1 MKFFGKTI
9 VALLLAG
16 VTSLAN
22 ANLIVNGS
30 FEDNVGLSGNGWGV
44 YSGAQVNGW
53 TPLSGAG
60 IEIQR
65 NTTVAA
71 QDGNQYVELDS
82 HNNSSMFQQ
91 LTGLTVGES
100 YLLSFWYHARTNNG
114 NNDNGIDVSWGTSAP
129 GDLQLSIANE
139 TVQSTNNAWVQKNL
153 SLFAD
158 QSTMYLTFAATGLNN
173 SLGGFIDNVS
183 LTKAASVPES
193 SGLVLFG
200 LGLLG
205 LIAVRRRTK

>member
-16 VTSLAN
+16 VASMAN

-30 FEDNVGLSGNGWGV
+30 FEDNVVTDSDTWDVYNSINGW
-44 YSGAQVNGW
+44 S
-53 TPLSGAG
+53 TLSGAG

-65 NTTVAA
+65 NTIVTA

-82 HNNSSMFQQ
+82 HNNSTMFQQ

-100 YLLSFWYHARTNNG
+100 YLLSFWYRARTNNG
-114 NNDNGIDVSWGTSAP
+114 DNDNGIDVSWGTSAT
-129 GDLQLSIANE
+129 GDLQLAIANE
-139 TVQSTNNAWVQKNL
+139 IVGSTNNAWVQKNL

-158 QSTMYLTFAATGLNN
+158 QSTMYLTFAATGWSN

-193 SGLVLFG
+193 SGIVLFG

-205 LIAVRRRTK
+205 LIAPRRRVK

>member
-16 VTSLAN
+16 VASLAN

-30 FEDNVGLSGNGWGV
+30 FEDNVGLSGTGWGV
-44 YSGAQVNGW
+44 FNGAQVNGW

-65 NTTVAA
+65 NTIVAA

-91 LTGLTVGES
+91 LTGLAVGES

-114 NNDNGIDVSWGTSAP
+114 NNDNGIDVLWGTSTP
-129 GDLQLSIANE
+129 GALQLAIANE
-139 TVQSTNNAWVQKNL
+139 TVQSTNNMWVQKNL
-153 SLFAD
+153 SLFAT
-158 QSTMYLTFAATGLNN
+158 QSTMYLTFAATGWNN

-200 LGLLG
+200 LGLMG
-205 LIAVRRRTK
+205 LIAVRRRTQ

>member
-1 MKFFGKTI
+1 MKFIGKTI
-9 VALLLAG
+9 TALLLSSVALL
-16 VTSLAN
+16 AN
-22 ANLIVNGS
+22 ASLITNGD
-30 FEDNVGLSGNGWGV
+30 FEDDVGLTGNNWGV
-44 YSGAQVNGW
+44 YNSVNGW
-53 TPLSGAG
+53 TTFSGAG
-60 IEIQR
+60 IEIER
-65 NTTVAA
+65 NTIVTA
-71 QDGNQYVELDS
+71 QSGSQYVELDS

-114 NNDNGIDVSWGTSAP
+114 DNDNGIDVSWGASAP
-129 GDLQLSIANE
+129 GALQLAIANE
-139 TVQSTNNAWVQKNL
+139 TLQSTNSAWIEKTL
-153 SLFAD
+153 SLFAT
-158 QSTMYLTFAATGLNN
+158 QSTMYLTFSATGLNN

-200 LGLLG
+200 LGLMG

>member
-9 VALLLAG
+9 VALLLTG
-16 VTSLAN
+16 VASLAN

-30 FEDNVGLSGNGWGV
+30 FEDNIVTNSSTWGV
-44 YSGAQVNGW
+44 YNSINGW
-53 TPLSGAG
+53 STLSGAG

-65 NTTVAA
+65 NTIVTA
-71 QDGNQYVELDS
+71 QDGKQYVELDS

-91 LTGLTVGES
+91 LTGLSVGES
-100 YLLSFWYHARTNNG
+100 YLLSFWYHARTNNAS
-114 NNDNGIDVSWGTSAP
+114 NDNGIDVSWGTSAP
-129 GDLQLSIANE
+129 GDLQLAIANE
-139 TVQSTNNAWVQKNL
+139 TVQSTNNMWVEKTL

-183 LTKAASVPES
+183 LTKVASVPES

-200 LGLLG
+200 LGLMG